1 MPNIVIVD
9 DEAIFRRGLRAMI
22 ASLDPEWN
30 VVGDAKDGY
39 EALDVLQQR
48 RPDVMLTDIRMPR
61 MDGLQLQKIARERFP
76 DLVSAVVSGYE
87 DFAYVKQSM
96 QHGSKDY
103 LMKPIER
110 EELAKLL
117 ERLKAEV
124 RERAARSRSAPEP
137 KEEQRRAREHAA
149 EHLAAVLARGTV
161 GEEDVRRLEEIGI
174 RCDAPCYTCMIV
186 KLDKQSVGS
195 ERYRQADPSLFQ
207 LYIQQFVQE
216 IVDRRAKGFSFVL
229 NDSEVVTLLNAEGGD
244 DSMRRLLEMA
254 ESIRLQMKSLSNLT
268 VTIGVGRLGPGAES
282 LGKAYREAEIAL
294 LHRLVVGGDKVLAYE
309 RTMEAGLLSSA
320 EPREWSWE
328 ALERAIADGRALE
341 AEARARE
348 AAAELCRKSPTPQSV
363 HRHICKLVIRY
374 YELSTEWG
382 VAKAWLGDKDV
393 RELLFDVCSISAS
406 DELTELCGSL
416 FGRLA
421 GCVAAAGADRPT
433 DPIAKAI
440 RYMEAH
446 YEKPITLGCMA
457 ELSFLNPAY
466 FSALFK
472 QRTGVTFV
480 ERLTAIRVEAAK
492 QLLAST
498 NELVTEVADRTGFRN
513 VRHFNRVFKSETGLS
528 PTEYRE
534 RTRGGAAASDT
545 ITK

>member
-9 DEAIFRRGLRAMI
+9 DEAIFRRGLRSMI

-30 VVGDAKDGY
+30 VVGDARDGY
-39 EALDVLQQR
+39 EALDLLQER

-76 DLVSAVVSGYE
+76 ELVSAVVSGYE

-96 QHGSKDY
+96 QHGAKDY

-117 ERLKAEV
+117 QRLKAEV
-124 RERAARSRSAPEP
+124 RERAERRGAAAEP
-137 KEEQRRAREHAA
+137 REDHRRTREQLG
-149 EHLAAVLARGTV
+149 EHLAAVLLRGTV
-161 GEEDVRRLEEIGI
+161 AEEDVRRLETIGI
-174 RCDAPCYTCMIV
+174 RFDKPCFMCMTV
-186 KLDKQSVGS
+186 KLDKRSVGPD
-195 ERYRQADPSLFQ
+195 RYRQQDPSLFQ

-216 IVDRRAKGFSFVL
+216 IVDRRTKGFCFVL
-229 NDSEVVTLLNAEGGD
+229 NDSEVVALLNSDGGED
-244 DSMRRLLEMA
+244 AMRKHLEMA
-254 ESIRLQMKSLSNLT
+254 ESIRLQIKSLSNLT
-268 VTIGVGRLGPGAES
+268 VTIGLGRLAPGAAS
-282 LGKAYREAEIAL
+282 LAKSYREAEIAL
-294 LHRLVVGGDKVLAYE
+294 LHRLIVGGDKVLAYE
-309 RTMEAGLLSSA
+309 RTMEAGMPAAA

-328 ALERAIADGRALE
+328 ALERAIAGGRADE
-341 AEARARE
+341 ADARAKE
-348 AAAELCRKSPTPQSV
+348 AAAELCRMAATPQTV

-374 YELSTEWG
+374 YELSSEWG
-382 VAKAWLGDKDV
+382 VAKAWLGEKDV

-421 GCVAAAGADRPT
+421 ACVAASGADRPT

-440 RYMEAH
+440 RYMETN
-446 YEKPITLGCMA
+446 YEKPITLGRMA
-457 ELSFLNPAY
+457 EMLFLNPAY

-472 QRTGVTFV
+472 QRTGATFV
-480 ERLTAIRVEAAK
+480 ERLTSIRVEAAK
-492 QLLAST
+492 RRLAAT
-498 NELVTEVADRTGFRN
+498 NELVTEVAERTGFRN
-513 VRHFNRVFKSETGLS
+513 VRHFNRVFKTETGVS

-534 RTRGGAAASDT
+534 RARAEDAGRSRNG
-545 ITK
+545 

>member
-22 ASLDPEWN
+22 ASLDPDFH

-39 EALDVLQQR
+39 EALDLLQER
-48 RPDVMLTDIRMPR
+48 RPDVLLTDIRMPR

-96 QHGSKDY
+96 QYGAKDY

-124 RERAARSRSAPEP
+124 RSAAAARSREAPEP
-137 KEEQRRAREHAA
+137 KEDQRRAREHAA
-149 EHLAAVLARGTV
+149 EHLAAALMRGSV
-161 GEEDVRRLEEIGI
+161 SEEDVRRLEEVGI
-174 RCDAPCYTCMIV
+174 RFKAPCFTCMIV
-186 KLDKQSVGS
+186 KLDKQSIGS

-216 IVDRRAKGFSFVL
+216 IIDRRATGFSFVL
-229 NDSEVVTLLNAEGGD
+229 NDSEVVALLNSEDGD
-244 DSMRRLLEMA
+244 EAMRKLLELA

-268 VTIGVGRLGPGAES
+268 VTIGVGRLGPAAAS
-282 LGKAYREAEIAL
+282 IGKAYREAEIAL

-309 RTMEAGLLSSA
+309 RTMEAGLPPSA

-328 ALERAIADGRALE
+328 SLERAIADGRAAE

-348 AAAELCRKSPTPQSV
+348 AAAELCLRSPTPQSV
-363 HRHICKLVIRY
+363 HRHICKLVIRC
-374 YELSTEWG
+374 YELSSEWG

-433 DPIAKAI
+433 DPVAKAI
-440 RYMEAH
+440 RYMEAN
-446 YEKPITLGCMA
+446 YEKPITLGRMA
-457 ELSFLNPAY
+457 EMTFLNPAY

-492 QLLAST
+492 HRLAAT
-498 NELVTEVADRTGFRN
+498 NELVAEVAERTGFRN
-513 VRHFNRVFKSETGLS
+513 VRHFNRVFKGETGMS

-534 RTRGGAAASDT
+534 RTRAGAGGG
-545 ITK
+545 